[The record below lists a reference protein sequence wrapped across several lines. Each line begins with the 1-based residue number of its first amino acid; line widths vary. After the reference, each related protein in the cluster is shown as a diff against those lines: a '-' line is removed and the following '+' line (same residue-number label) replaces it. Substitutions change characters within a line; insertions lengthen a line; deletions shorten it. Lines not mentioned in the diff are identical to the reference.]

1 MTICGKVAYLKG
13 LVDGLGVDENTKEG
27 KIFKAMI
34 DILDELALSV
44 DELEDAF
51 IEIGEQVDALDEDV
65 NNIIDDCYDLSDDDC
80 EDCDNDELYDVVC
93 PSCKEVVCIDEDI
106 LNKGEISCPSCG
118 ELLEFDLDDI
128 EVDSDC

>member
-1 MTICGKVAYLKG
+1 MTICGKVSYLKG